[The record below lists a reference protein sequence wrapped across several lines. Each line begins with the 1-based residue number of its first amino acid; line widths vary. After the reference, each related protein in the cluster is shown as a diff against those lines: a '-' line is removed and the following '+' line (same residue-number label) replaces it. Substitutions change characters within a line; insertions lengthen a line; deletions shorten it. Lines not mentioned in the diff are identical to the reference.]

1 MIASSDAGK
10 MEYFSAVFEK
20 TSAGAAL
27 AGGIFYREEVPIA
40 AVKEYM
46 VEKGI
51 ET

>member
-27 AGGIFYREEVPIA
+27 AGGIFYREEV
-40 AVKEYM
+40 KEYM
-46 VEKGI
+46 LEKGI